1 MLPMLDFV
9 VLLIY
14 KTSKEGVDETKK
26 LQFIWSSRKVDK
38 RSIFHPLCCY
48 DKYRKESTA
57 KQKRWMEHTKIL
69 RSYTKVSFPTNRSLG
84 VLDF

>member
-1 MLPMLDFV
+1 MLTLLDFF

-26 LQFIWSSRKVDK
+26 LQFILSSRKVEK

-48 DKYRKESTA
+48 DKYRKDSTA
-57 KQKRWMEHTKIL
+57 KQKRWMEHTKVLYQSLI
-69 RSYTKVSFPTNRSLG
+69 PTNRTLG